1 MISNIVSVSA
11 IGVNRVGTLS
21 RYFKNIY
28 INNGSVQ
35 HSSLQ
40 NFNNIFV
47 INADIQ
53 FPKDQN
59 LNFLYPDLYKLSGS
73 LHNPPP
79 FYSIINPEK
88 KYFLHNK
95 ETINIKTEIS
105 DTCGIIS
112 NQISSLEKH
121 NCKIQ
126 SFNSTCD
133 SAPHSAVPL
142 FSLNVTATFDKD
154 QNINPLIDEL
164 RHNNAHSLCQISVG
178 DKIITD
184 YDGMGF

>member
-1 MISNIVSVSA
+1 MFSNIVSVSA

-35 HSSLQ
+35 KSSLQ

-47 INADIQ
+47 INANIV

-59 LNFLYPDLYKLSGS
+59 LNFLYPDLYKLSDS
-73 LHNPPP
+73 TRVAPP
-79 FYSIINPEK
+79 FYAIINPEK
-88 KYFLHNK
+88 NTMHNK
-95 ETINIKTEIS
+95 ESINIKTEIS

-112 NQISSLEKH
+112 NQVSSLEKH
-121 NCKIQ
+121 NCTIQ

-164 RHNNAHSLCQISVG
+164 RHNNAHSLCEISVG